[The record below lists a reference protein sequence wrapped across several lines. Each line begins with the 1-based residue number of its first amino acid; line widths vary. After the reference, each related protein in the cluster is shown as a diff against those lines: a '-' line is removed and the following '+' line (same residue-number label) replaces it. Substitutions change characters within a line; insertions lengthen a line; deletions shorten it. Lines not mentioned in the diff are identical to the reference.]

1 MFIYLQDRTLHDLE
15 DKRSRWREEVTLLT
29 GRPIGG
35 AVTQDIALPTISPR
49 KSLGLMALGMS
60 AYMAYLYYVGFEETI
75 SALARVNLAIFS
87 TAFILALVSMLFYA
101 RSWKT
106 ITDQLGYDVS
116 ITDIFHMYMS
126 SIFLNNLIPSGS
138 FSGETGRIY
147 FLSKI
152 AGNSRFDMSAATVA
166 ATRIITAMPFIA
178 GMALG
183 LAYLVLRYEIPLWAL
198 VVCLASM
205 LVLLLVGLIFVGIC
219 FADTW
224 LWGIAKLT
232 IKYVEKI
239 FHREVDQELCMD
251 IVSKFH
257 RNMNLLSGQ
266 NRALIVST
274 FWGVAGWL
282 TINLVALVAFKSL
295 DVEISIFTIFAVY
308 AVVVVFQAL
317 PIILP
322 GGVGLADIIMTAL
335 FNAVGIPMHDA
346 AAVTILIRLVEL
358 WFLTFVGGLST
369 AHLMRRVN
377 NNDNNGRAK
386 KVTTKSF

>member
-1 MFIYLQDRTLHDLE
+1 
-15 DKRSRWREEVTLLT
+15 
-29 GRPIGG
+29 
-35 AVTQDIALPTISPR
+35 VTQDIALPTISPR
-49 KSLGLMALGMS
+49 KSLGLIALGMS

-106 ITDQLGYDVS
+106 ITDQLDYDIS

-152 AGNSRFDMSAATVA
+152 AENSRFDMSAATVA
-166 ATRIITAMPFIA
+166 ATRIVTAIPFIV

-183 LAYLVLRYEIPLWAL
+183 LAYLALRYEVPLWAL
-198 VVCLASM
+198 AVCLASM

-251 IVSKFH
+251 IVSQFH

-266 NRALIVST
+266 NRALIIST
-274 FWGVAGWL
+274 FWAVAGWL
-282 TINLVALVAFKSL
+282 SINLVALVAFKSL

-308 AVVVVFQAL
+308 AVVIVFQAL

-377 NNDNNGRAK
+377 NNDNNGRAE